1 MEVLEQRTMI
11 KIQVME
17 KNGAPRELVFDKK
30 IVTIGRSAR
39 NDVILPRNNV
49 SKNHVTIELSKDRC
63 IITDMGSTN
72 GTFINGQRVQ
82 KPTVVGPED
91 KIFVSDFTIKAWNE
105 DEDIPEE
112 LSGVHEIIE
121 PGPDDD
127 LEAKTMALEGAK
139 AIRTLRSSPTL
150 RPAGPPPLPAELPPM
165 QEAPRSIHDFE
176 TKKISKEKRKKELEK
191 LAAAAPAPE
200 PSAPAAARV
209 SAARISPKPSS
220 SAVRELCAEMFKQ
233 ISETLQIE
241 KMDILSLSSEEFRK
255 TAGRVIAQVLDTAVD
270 RKSLPPMIEPR
281 ELSERL
287 QSEVL
292 GLGPLDEYLSSS
304 AAKEVTVLPSGKVI
318 LLTSEGTRYLP
329 DPFLTP
335 ESKALVLRKLLLM
348 AGGAAL
354 EGEPVVTGSLE
365 YGTSVKIV
373 SPPLSTNG
381 QAASIQKPTVL
392 SSPGMAGL
400 TANDILSDKMGKLLE
415 ICLQMRKGILVAD
428 PLGLSHQTLVPALA
442 TVLPQWERV
451 AVVQCGCEPLFGIDT
466 DLYFKL
472 AGDATE
478 VLSLSKSTE
487 NLLGVIP
494 SFQSTAL
501 FIGELHAPQ
510 MLRMARM
517 VAGSKSIVVATV
529 KEPGPLDLL
538 ERLRLLTLS
547 DYPQLDGEAALRLAA
562 EGFGLVVSYAK
573 MIDGTEKVTSISDI
587 QTGKDGVVGL
597 KPVFLYDM
605 KDTGAGGQII
615 GTFRATKA
623 IPTFIDEKRQKGG
636 QVDTSLFQ

>member
-1 MEVLEQRTMI
+1 MI

-63 IITDMGSTN
+63 IVTDMGSTN

-127 LEAKTMALEGAK
+127 LEAKTMSLEGAR
-139 AIRTLRSSPTL
+139 AIRSLRSSPTL
-150 RPAGPPPLPAELPPM
+150 RPAGPPPLPAEPAPLP
-165 QEAPRSIHDFE
+165 EAPRSIHDFE

-191 LAAAAPAPE
+191 LSAAAQSPE
-200 PSAPAAARV
+200 PAAARV
-209 SAARISPKPSS
+209 PAARISPKPSGA
-220 SAVRELCAEMFKQ
+220 AVKELCAEMFKQ
-233 ISETLQIE
+233 VSETLQLE
-241 KMDILSLSSEEFRK
+241 KMDIHSLASEEFRK
-255 TAGRVIAQVLDTAVD
+255 TAWRVIAQVLDTAVD

-281 ELSERL
+281 EISERL

-292 GLGPLDEYLSSS
+292 GLGPLDEYLSSA
-304 AAKEVTVLPSGKVI
+304 AAKEIAVLPSGKVI
-318 LLTSEGTRYLP
+318 LLTSEGTRHLP

-354 EGEPVVTGSLE
+354 EGEPVVTGNLE

-381 QAASIQKPTVL
+381 QAVSIQKPTVL
-392 SSPGMAGL
+392 SAPGLAGL

-415 ICLQMRKGILVAD
+415 ICLQMRKGILIAD

-451 AVVQCGCEPLFGIDT
+451 AVVQCGGEPLFGIDT
-466 DLYFKL
+466 DLYFKM

-487 NLLGVIP
+487 NLLNVIP

-517 VAGSKSIVVATV
+517 AAGSKSIVIATV
-529 KEPGPLDLL
+529 REPGPFDLL
-538 ERLRLLTLS
+538 ERIRLLTLS
-547 DYPQLDGEAALRLAA
+547 DYPQLNSDAALRLAA
-562 EGFGLVVSYAK
+562 EGFGLIVSYAK

-587 QTGKDGVVGL
+587 QTGKDGVIGL
-597 KPVFLYDM
+597 KPIFLYDM
-605 KDTGAGGQII
+605 KDTGAGGQIM

-636 QVDTSLFQ
+636 QFDTSLFQ